1 MLILQMLVR
10 NKQDCMLVPF
20 PQYPLYSAGVA
31 LAGGTVVPYFPNEDK
46 EWAID
51 PQELE
56 RVVKDV
62 GQLLLVV
69 GLLCG
74 WLLPGA
80 SRLQWLRCH
89 SSRGRAAP
97 QQRSEFQLSLL
108 LSVRWANTLAE
119 PEACTPEWS
128 CVAIGKSNPLS
139 SSPLGH
145 TSDLR
150 CPALTSVMVSPAMS
164 VTAGEVRRGDAM
176 PLPSRPF
183 DLCHIT
189 LTQHMLC
196 AAGQAAGACP
206 PLPSGDHPRQPNWAG
221 H

>member
-62 GQLLLVV
+62 SQSLLVV
-69 GLLCG
+69 GLLWG

-80 SRLQWLRCH
+80 SQLQWLRCH

-108 LSVRWANTLAE
+108 LSVRWKTRKVCENTFAE

-128 CVAIGKSNPLS
+128 CLAVGKSKSLS
-139 SSPLGH
+139 FGPLG
-145 TSDLR
+145 T
-150 CPALTSVMVSPAMS
+150 
-164 VTAGEVRRGDAM
+164 
-176 PLPSRPF
+176 
-183 DLCHIT
+183 
-189 LTQHMLC
+189 
-196 AAGQAAGACP
+196 
-206 PLPSGDHPRQPNWAG
+206 RQI
-221 H
+221 